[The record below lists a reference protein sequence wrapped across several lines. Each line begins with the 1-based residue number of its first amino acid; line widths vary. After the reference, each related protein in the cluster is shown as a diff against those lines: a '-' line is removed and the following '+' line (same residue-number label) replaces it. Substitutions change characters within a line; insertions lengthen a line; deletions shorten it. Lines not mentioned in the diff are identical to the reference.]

1 MAQMATVGEV
11 QTHQATVGRHESL
24 VDLQVGRASTEALD
38 VDTPLGGVEVEGL
51 EGTLLAE
58 KLDLVNVLVATIVP
72 GARETLGVLV
82 GHGRAESIENGAG
95 GDVLGGDQ
103 DDGLPLPLDLLG
115 HDLGD
120 LRVRVDQGLLEQLQ
134 IC

>member
-1 MAQMATVGEV
+1 MAQVATMGEV
-11 QTHQATVGRHESL
+11 QTHQTTVGRHQSL
-24 VDLQVGRASTEALD
+24 VDLQVGRASTEALNI
-38 VDTPLGGVEVEGL
+38 DTPLGGVDVEGL

-58 KLDLVNVLVATIVP
+58 ELNLVNVLVATVVA

-82 GHGRAESIENGAG
+82 GHGRPKSIEDGAG

-120 LRVRVDQGLLEQLQ
+120 LRVGVDQRLLEQLQ

>member
-82 GHGRAESIENGAG
+82 GHGRAESIEDGAG

>member
-1 MAQMATVGEV
+1 MAQVATMGEV
-11 QTHQATVGRHESL
+11 QTHQTTVGRHESL

-38 VDTPLGGVEVEGL
+38 IDTPLGGVDVEGL

-58 KLDLVNVLVATIVP
+58 KLDLVNVLVATVVT

-82 GHGRAESIENGAG
+82 GHGRPKSIEDGAG